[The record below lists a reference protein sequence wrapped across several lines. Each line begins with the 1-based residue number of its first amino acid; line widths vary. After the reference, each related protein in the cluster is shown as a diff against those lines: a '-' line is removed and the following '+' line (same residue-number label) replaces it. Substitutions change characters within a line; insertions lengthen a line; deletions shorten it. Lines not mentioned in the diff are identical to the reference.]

1 MSIRI
6 SPGRIGRWS
15 ASHPWRALITW
26 FVFVAACVALGAATG
41 TKSLSDG
48 AVGES
53 ARGNA
58 IMDQQGLW
66 GPPREYVYLHSTV
79 LVSRDPGFAAAVRDT
94 ERRITALGLPVT
106 GTTSADGHSV
116 LVAAVPGQPSNPAE
130 ANRLVTALNSVPAA
144 VAAAARA
151 HPGITIAE
159 TGDASANDAQ
169 NRIVNGD
176 LRRVE
181 LLAIPVT
188 LLVLLLAFGSVVAA
202 VVPLLLGLTAVA
214 AGLGLLGPISH
225 VFPVQDSAKTVI
237 LLIGLAVGVDYALFY
252 VARCRQERRAGAAP
266 GQALETTS
274 RTSGR
279 TVVVSGSI
287 VALAMAGMFVPG
299 LKVLNGIAAGTIAV
313 IVCAVAGSVT
323 VLPAVLTLLGP
334 KIDAG
339 RVRLPRRR
347 RGHGRPHRPSPA
359 DQVLYRPLGRP
370 LAAAGLATA
379 LLLALAYPAL
389 SLHMAEPGAIA
400 LTAPD
405 DPALQTLTAV
415 QNIFPGAGEP
425 AYLVVQVPGSERQ
438 ALIRA
443 LARLQALAASDG
455 ITHPPF
461 RVTWNTDHT
470 AAALS
475 LPLTGNGANPA
486 SRQAVQTLRHTLVP
500 QTVGHIAG
508 AQAFVTGTTAQD
520 VDFTGQIRD
529 GLPYAIAFVLV
540 LAFGLL
546 LVVFRSVIVPLTALV
561 LNLLSVAAA
570 YGVLVLV
577 FQHRWAEPV
586 LRFRSDGTITSWL
599 PLFLFVILFGLSMD
613 YHVFILSRIQEAVTG
628 GEPTRQAIRQSLRR
642 TAGVI
647 TAAALVMVC
656 VFALFG
662 TLASL
667 DLKQAGVGLAVAVLI
682 DATVIRSV
690 LLPAAMALLGERNWY
705 LPRWLDRLP
714 HVGVEA
720 GSSGT
725 APSHITV
732 RTGSSAG

>member
-1 MSIRI
+1 MV
-6 SPGRIGRWS
+6 
-15 ASHPWRALITW
+15 W
-26 FVFVAACVALGAATG
+26 FVFVAACVALGAKTG
-41 TKSLSDG
+41 TQTLSDG

-58 IMDQQGLW
+58 LMDARGLW
-66 GPPREYVYLHSTV
+66 GPPREYAYIHSGA

-94 ERRITALGLPVT
+94 EHRIAALGLPVT
-106 GTTSADGHSV
+106 AATSADDHSV
-116 LVAAVPGQPSNPAE
+116 LVSAVPGQPRNPAE
-130 ANRLVTALNSVPAA
+130 TTALAAALTRVPAA

-151 HPGITIAE
+151 HPGLTIAE
-159 TGDASANDAQ
+159 TGDNSANDAQ
-169 NRIVNGD
+169 TRIVDGD
-176 LRRVE
+176 LHRVE

-225 VFPVQDSAKTVI
+225 LFPVQDSAKTVI

-252 VARCRQERRAGAAP
+252 VARSRQERRTGSALR
-266 GQALETTS
+266 QALEITS

-279 TVVVSGSI
+279 TVVISGST

-313 IVCAVAGSVT
+313 IFCAVAGSVT
-323 VLPAVLTLLGP
+323 VLPAILTLLGP
-334 KIDAG
+334 RIDAG
-339 RVRLPRRR
+339 RIRLPRRR
-347 RGHGRPHRPSPA
+347 RGHEGPRLPSPA
-359 DQVLYRPLGRP
+359 GPVLRRP
-370 LAAAGLATA
+370 LAAAGLATV

-389 SLHMAEPGAIA
+389 SLHMAQPSSIA

-405 DPALQTLTAV
+405 DPALQTLAAV
-415 QNIFPGAGEP
+415 QDTFPGAGEP
-425 AYLVVQVPGSERQ
+425 AHVVVQAPAAERA
-438 ALIRA
+438 ALARE
-443 LARLQALAASDG
+443 LARLQALAAADR
-455 ITHPPF
+455 IAHPPF
-461 RVTWNTDHT
+461 QLTWSGDHT
-470 AAALS
+470 AAALT
-475 LPLTGNGANPA
+475 LPLTGNGANAA
-486 SRQAVQTLRHTLVP
+486 SRQAVGTLRDTLIP
-500 QTVGHIAG
+500 QTVGHIPG
-508 AQAFVTGTTAQD
+508 AQAYVTGATAQD

-529 GLPYAIAFVLV
+529 SLPYAIAFVLV

-546 LVVFRSVIVPLTALV
+546 MVAFRSVIVPLTAVL

-570 YGVLVLV
+570 YGVLVLI

-586 LRFRSDGTITSWL
+586 LRFRSNGTITSWL

-613 YHVFILSRIQEAVTG
+613 YHVFILSRIKEAVTD
-628 GEPTRQAIRQSLRR
+628 GEPTRQAIRHSIGR

-682 DATVIRSV
+682 DATVIRCA
-690 LLPAAMALLGERNWY
+690 LLPATMAVLGERNWY
-705 LPRWLDRLP
+705 LPRWLAWLPRVGSDNPGAGGQADGGPPRPDSARNERAGRL
-714 HVGVEA
+714 EA
-720 GSSGT
+720 RR
-725 APSHITV
+725 P
-732 RTGSSAG
+732 

>member
-1 MSIRI
+1 M
-6 SPGRIGRWS
+6 
-15 ASHPWRALITW
+15 
-26 FVFVAACVALGAATG
+26 
-41 TKSLSDG
+41 
-48 AVGES
+48 
-53 ARGNA
+53 
-58 IMDQQGLW
+58 
-66 GPPREYVYLHSTV
+66 
-79 LVSRDPGFAAAVRDT
+79 
-94 ERRITALGLPVT
+94 
-106 GTTSADGHSV
+106 
-116 LVAAVPGQPSNPAE
+116 
-130 ANRLVTALNSVPAA
+130 
-144 VAAAARA
+144 
-151 HPGITIAE
+151 
-159 TGDASANDAQ
+159 
-169 NRIVNGD
+169 
-176 LRRVE
+176 
-181 LLAIPVT
+181 
-188 LLVLLLAFGSVVAA
+188 
-202 VVPLLLGLTAVA
+202 
-214 AGLGLLGPISH
+214 
-225 VFPVQDSAKTVI
+225 
-237 LLIGLAVGVDYALFY
+237 
-252 VARCRQERRAGAAP
+252 
-266 GQALETTS
+266 
-274 RTSGR
+274 
-279 TVVVSGSI
+279 
-287 VALAMAGMFVPG
+287 
-299 LKVLNGIAAGTIAV
+299 
-313 IVCAVAGSVT
+313 
-323 VLPAVLTLLGP
+323 
-334 KIDAG
+334 
-339 RVRLPRRR
+339 
-347 RGHGRPHRPSPA
+347 
-359 DQVLYRPLGRP
+359 LYRPLGRP

-415 QNIFPGAGEP
+415 QNTFPGAGEP

-443 LARLQALAASDG
+443 LARLQALAARDG
-455 ITHPPF
+455 ITYPPF

-486 SRQAVQTLRHTLVP
+486 SRLAVQTLRHTLIP

-520 VDFTGQIRD
+520 VDFTSQIRD
-529 GLPYAIAFVLV
+529 GLPYAVAFVLV

-546 LVVFRSVIVPLTALV
+546 LVVFRSVIVPLTAVV

-586 LRFRSDGTITSWL
+586 LRFRSNGTITSWL

-628 GEPTRQAIRQSLRR
+628 GEPTRQAIRHSLRR
-642 TAGVI
+642 TAWVI

-690 LLPAAMALLGERNWY
+690 LLPAAMAVLGERNWY
-705 LPRWLDRLP
+705 LPRWLDWLP
-714 HVGVEA
+714 RVGLEHPAVREQD
-720 GSSGT
+720 T
-725 APSHITV
+725 ALEPV
-732 RTGSSAG
+732 LREG